1 MEFNKQFFVT
11 QNAIEGIDKNT
22 VECLHPIKDVKN
34 PNKIEP
40 KMTPIAPI
48 DPIHEISEVVNAPLN
63 NGVLSEANLGMDGAT
78 LK

>member
-1 MEFNKQFFVT
+1 MNWIYLT

-22 VECLHPIKDVKN
+22 VECLQPIEDVKN
-34 PNKIEP
+34 PNNIEP

-48 DPIHEISEVVNAPLN
+48 DPIHEISEVVKAPSS
-63 NGVLSEANLGMDGAT
+63 NGVFSEAENLGMDGAI